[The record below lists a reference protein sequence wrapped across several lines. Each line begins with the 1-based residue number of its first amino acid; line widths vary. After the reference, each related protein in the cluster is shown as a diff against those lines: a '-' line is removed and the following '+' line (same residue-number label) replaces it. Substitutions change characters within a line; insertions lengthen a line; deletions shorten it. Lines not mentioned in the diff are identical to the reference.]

1 MHIGKHVSTTIE
13 SGLFITKVKQLLKN
27 KRWTQS
33 ELAQKAGLSTPQLSR
48 LLSGKNKR
56 VQQMTIDKILAAFE
70 VTQAQFFEQ
79 SATPETSPPPA
90 QINSMYSDRLPT
102 VSGEFIGR
110 EAELSVLDDALDNPN
125 INILQFIAP
134 GGTGKTKLLRHW
146 LNTSRDK
153 APVMIAWSF
162 YSQGATVDKQL
173 STSPFFKHAL
183 TLLQAEQH
191 SFSSDEE
198 KGDYLANLLRARQCL
213 LVLDGLEPM
222 QHADPANRGELK
234 DRALS
239 RLLKNL
245 AGQPSKLCIITSRIA
260 VYELSD
266 RNSVVSYNLQNLA
279 IDDGVR
285 LLQSLGVKGP
295 QQDIRQAVVDYAG
308 HALALSLLG
317 NLLRL
322 RYQGNIKKRNVLPPL
337 IQGSRDKNSRHAFK
351 VMQAYQDWFAGTA
364 ELSLLYLLGMFDHP
378 VTLAAL
384 ESLWQANIPDLTQG
398 ITEEDWYQAID
409 SLRND
414 HHIITQADTDLE
426 EDNFQALDC
435 HPLIREYFG
444 QQLASKQPET
454 WKQAHHCLY
463 EYYKALPDKEF
474 PDTLEEMQP
483 LFHAVKHGC
492 TAGLYEETFDD
503 VYWKRICRQNDL
515 YLTVKLGA
523 FGDELATIANFFAVP
538 WDTFK
543 GDLPEHYTYFLT
555 SSAAT
560 SLKALGRIKEAH
572 RPAKKLLTII
582 VGYGQWEA
590 AATYSEDLCQ
600 LQITLGNLSGAMET
614 AKLGMDYADN
624 SNDTFKRA
632 VSRAV
637 YARTLHQQGDVD
649 GAFAHYQVCK
659 DIQKEGGL
667 EAPYLD
673 AVWGYVE
680 LLIEQDQLDAATQS
694 TLDINDWFTKAKPSP
709 SSLLPL
715 TLNTLNLVRATFA
728 QGEYSFDAI
737 DTTVDTLRNLG
748 RKDLLPLSLIT
759 RAALYR
765 ETGLFSKAHQDLDE
779 AFDIASPSGMRL
791 YLTDYH
797 LAMAK
802 LLLKQWQQQ
811 LLDDS
816 AQAKIQEHIAQ
827 AVALIDETGYHRR
840 DNKVAALVGPSAIKP
855 DAQQEWS
862 EEW

>member
-1 MHIGKHVSTTIE
+1 MSTTIE
-13 SGLFITKVKQLLKN
+13 SELFIKRVKQLLQN

-33 ELAQKAGLSTPQLSR
+33 ELAQKTGLSTPQLSR

-56 VQQMTIDKILAAFE
+56 VQQTTIDKILHAFE
-70 VTQAQFFEQ
+70 LTQAQFFEQ
-79 SATPETSPPPA
+79 STMPEVSPPA
-90 QINSMYSDRLPT
+90 LNTNSMYSDRLPT
-102 VSGEFIGR
+102 VSGKFIGR
-110 EAELSVLDDALDNPN
+110 ERELAVLDDALANPD

-146 LNTSRDK
+146 LNNSRDK

-183 TLLQAEQH
+183 NLLQADQLT
-191 SFSSDEE
+191 FSSDEE

-266 RNSVVSYNLQNLA
+266 RNSVLSYNLQNLETS
-279 IDDGVR
+279 DGIN
-285 LLQSLGVKGP
+285 LLESLGVKGP
-295 QQDIRQAVVDYAG
+295 RQAIRQAVIDYAG

-322 RYQGNIKKRNVLPPL
+322 RYQGNINKRNVLPPL

-378 VTLAAL
+378 VTLSAL
-384 ESLWQANIPDLTQG
+384 EALWQANIEDLTEG
-398 ITEEDWYQAID
+398 ISEEDWYQAID

-414 HHIITQADTDLE
+414 HHILTQAEFDD
-426 EDNFQALDC
+426 DHHNFQSLDC

-454 WKQAHHCLY
+454 WKQAHQCLY
-463 EYYKALPDKEF
+463 EYYKAVPDKEQ

-492 TAGLYEETFDD
+492 TAGLYEETFED
-503 VYWKRICRQNDL
+503 VYWQRICRQNEL

-543 GDLPEHYTYFLT
+543 GDLPDEYTYFLT
-555 SSAAT
+555 SSAAM

-572 RPAKKLLTII
+572 RPAKKLLSII
-582 VGYGQWEA
+582 VSFGQWEA

-600 LQITLGNLSGAMET
+600 LQLTLGNLSEALET
-614 AKLGMDYADN
+614 AKLGLSYADN
-624 SNDTFKRA
+624 SEDTLKKA
-632 VSRAV
+632 ISRAV
-637 YARTLHQQGDVD
+637 YARALYQTGDTEGALDYYQACKTIQQ
-649 GAFAHYQVCK
+649 
-659 DIQKEGGL
+659 EGNL

-673 AVWGYVE
+673 AVWGYGE
-680 LLIEQDQLDAATQS
+680 LLIEQEQLDDATQS
-694 TLDINDWFTKAKPSP
+694 TLEINRWFTQAKPS
-709 SSLLPL
+709 SASLLPL
-715 TLNTLNLVRATFA
+715 TLNTLNLVRGALA
-728 QGEYSFDAI
+728 QGEYSLEAI
-737 DTTVDTLRNLG
+737 DQTVNSLRNLG
-748 RKDLLPLSLIT
+748 RKDLLPLGLIA
-759 RAALYR
+759 RAALCR
-765 ETGLFSKAHQDLDE
+765 ETGLFVQAHQDLAE

-811 LLDDS
+811 LLDDTT
-816 AQAKIQEHIAQ
+816 QDKIQDHIAQ
-827 AVALIDETGYHRR
+827 ATALIDETGYHRR
-840 DNKVAALVGPSAIKP
+840 DNKVAALIGPSAIKP
-855 DAQQEWS
+855 EAQQEWS